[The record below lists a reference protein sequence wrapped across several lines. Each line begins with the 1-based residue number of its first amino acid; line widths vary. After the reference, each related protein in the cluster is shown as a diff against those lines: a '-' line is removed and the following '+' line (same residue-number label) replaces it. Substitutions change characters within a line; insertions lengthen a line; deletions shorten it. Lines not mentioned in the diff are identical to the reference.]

1 MRCEFRDGLKV
12 DYSGSLRL
20 SKGDDIDT
28 VVGTGDIPA
37 DLKGYLDAAVRRNS
51 CGELRTV
58 AQEVSNAVGIY
69 LNTDEI

>member
-20 SKGDDIDT
+20 SKGEDIDT
-28 VVGTGDIPA
+28 VIGTGDIPA
-37 DLKGYLDAAVRRNS
+37 DLKGYLDSAIRRNS
-51 CGELRTV
+51 CGELRAV

-69 LNTDEI
+69 LNTDEM